1 MTTESKTYLLLIVPV
16 LALFLLILT
25 NVHPVNA
32 QIGVPAGSYK
42 NSCKDIQVM
51 PGSVLWA
58 QCEKTDG
65 KFEKSTLQFARCEGD
80 ISNNNGKSA
89 DVLFILTAS
98 TPIIRHSDGIF
109 YIIKV
114 TA

>member
-25 NVHPVNA
+25 NLNPLYA

-80 ISNNNGKSA
+80 ISNNKGDCHANKSPANSLLAGVIRTHARILKLTGKS
-89 DVLFILTAS
+89 
-98 TPIIRHSDGIF
+98 
-109 YIIKV
+109 
-114 TA
+114 